1 MCPRTGGRRD
11 RPGSHATRGDRRYDD
26 SQELIGEP
34 TQIMR
39 RYLSHFGDETDN
51 LVGHLTAALEIWEKD
66 YDIKSANQ
74 TNEYTF
80 DPVTMALR
88 PLRCTILIILLFN

>member
-1 MCPRTGGRRD
+1 M
-11 RPGSHATRGDRRYDD
+11 
-26 SQELIGEP
+26 SQELVGEP
-34 TQIMR
+34 TQITR

-74 TNEYTF
+74 TSEK
-80 DPVTMALR
+80 R
-88 PLRCTILIILLFN
+88 

>member
-1 MCPRTGGRRD
+1 MSP
-11 RPGSHATRGDRRYDD
+11 
-26 SQELIGEP
+26 ELVGEP

-39 RYLSHFGDETDN
+39 RYLSHFGYETDN

-74 TNEYTF
+74 TNEK
-80 DPVTMALR
+80 R
-88 PLRCTILIILLFN
+88 